1 MEPQIHTD
9 EHRPTAIAGALRA
22 ATSFFAWLGRKATGA
37 IIPCQAGD
45 RPESEDAIRNN
56 DRKYQVLFESS
67 DDATIVSTFSGRIIE
82 CNPCV
87 NKIFGYS
94 REEVL
99 GMTLAEIVDPGP
111 ATLHPATRRIRRN
124 EFTLYEGIGKGK
136 CGSNF
141 PVEVRSRLIT
151 LEDEQFVF
159 SQIQDISVRK
169 QLEEALAKSLS
180 RSRSFY
186 DTSRSLLK
194 INHVPDML
202 QSVSDGIAAALPADR
217 VITIIFD
224 RDLKRIVHYIRGGKN
239 IDQVIFVSLEELRQG
254 LTGWVLQS
262 GVPALSPKG
271 KPDRRESARVQ
282 KRRLESNSGAI
293 LVVPVTSKNGV
304 IGTITAVNRPDQA
317 SFTRQD
323 AELMMAIANQVAI
336 ILETAFLFEEAQRR
350 VQEAETL
357 RDSSTA
363 VTATLHQ
370 DETIE
375 RILEQLAKVVP
386 YDSASVQLLRDGY
399 LEIVGGRGWADPQTL
414 IGIRFPVPGD
424 NPNTRVIL
432 DRKPHFLGDAS
443 AAYSSFLQEPHSHIN
458 SWLGVPLIAENQV
471 IGMLALDSVHPD
483 YYAERHVRQLSA
495 FADQVATALKN
506 AKLHADVQRMAITD
520 SLTGLLNRRGLFDLG
535 QRELDRARRYKRP
548 LAAIL
553 LDIDYFKQIN
563 DTFSHAIGDQVLKEL
578 ALRCRKYLRD
588 VDILGRYG
596 GEEFAIL
603 LPETDEHSASLIA
616 ERLREAMTEIP
627 VQTDRGPISM
637 TISLGI
643 AVMRVDTAELAV
655 LLDHADTAMYAA
667 KQAGRN
673 KVAVEQDPAYLMSIT
688 SPNE

>member
-1 MEPQIHTD
+1 MPWQFD
-9 EHRPTAIAGALRA
+9 PTLLPSPVAAALRA
-22 ATSFFAWLGRKATGA
+22 ATSFFARLGRKATGA
-37 IIPCQAGD
+37 MVPCEPGD
-45 RPESEDAIRNN
+45 HHRPADSIRSEDRNY
-56 DRKYQVLFESS
+56 RVLFESF
-67 DDATIVSTFSGRIIE
+67 DDAIIVSTFSGKIVA

-94 REEVL
+94 REELL
-99 GMTLAEIVDPGP
+99 GMTLAEIVDTRP
-111 ATLHPATRRIRRN
+111 ANQHPATKRIRRD
-124 EFTLYEGIGKGK
+124 EYTLIEGLGKGK
-136 CGSNF
+136 CGSYF
-141 PVEVRSRLIT
+141 PVEVRSRLVA

-169 QLEEALAKSLS
+169 QLEEALERSLS

-186 DTSRSLLK
+186 ETSRSLTK

-202 QSVSDGIAAALPADR
+202 QSVSDGIASALPADR
-217 VITIIFD
+217 VITIVFD
-224 RDLKRIVHYIRGGKN
+224 RDLKRIIHYIRGGKN
-239 IDQVIFVSLEELRQG
+239 VDQIVFVSLEELRQG

-262 GVPALSPKG
+262 GAPALSPKG

-282 KRRLESNSGAI
+282 KRRLETNSGPI

-304 IGTITAVNRPDQA
+304 IGTITAVNPPDQA
-317 SFTRQD
+317 NFTRQD

-336 ILETAFLFEEAQRR
+336 ILETAFLYEEAQRR

-370 DETIE
+370 VETIE
-375 RILEQLAKVVP
+375 RILEQLARVVP
-386 YDSASVQLLRDGY
+386 YDSASVQLLREGY
-399 LEIVGGRGWADPQTL
+399 LEIVGGRGWADPRTV

-432 DRKPHFLGDAS
+432 DRKPHLLGDAS
-443 AAYSSFLQEPHSHIN
+443 SIYSSFLQEPHSHIN
-458 SWLGVPLIAENQV
+458 SWLGVPLIAEDQV
-471 IGMLALDSVHPD
+471 IGMLALDSVQPD
-483 YYAERHVRQLSA
+483 HYAERHIRQLSA

-506 AKLHADVQRMAITD
+506 AKLHADVQMLAITD

-578 ALRCRKYLRD
+578 ALRCRKHLRD
-588 VDILGRYG
+588 IDILGRYG

-603 LPETDEHSASLIA
+603 LPETDEHSAGLIA

-627 VQTDRGPISM
+627 VQTGRGPISI
-637 TISLGI
+637 TISLGV
-643 AVMRVDTAELAV
+643 AVIRADTIELAV

-673 KVAVEQDPAYLMSIT
+673 QVAVEQDPAYTMSIA